1 MNNVKSAPD
10 IGPKPV
16 SKHAVVQNAMDM
28 VCVARPI
35 GNLRLSLFNERRR
48 KEEEGSEF
56 VGFYFCGEMKETNHR
71 QNHTYV

>member
-28 VCVARPI
+28 VCSKANRELEVI
-35 GNLRLSLFNERRR
+35 
-48 KEEEGSEF
+48 
-56 VGFYFCGEMKETNHR
+56 TI
-71 QNHTYV
+71 